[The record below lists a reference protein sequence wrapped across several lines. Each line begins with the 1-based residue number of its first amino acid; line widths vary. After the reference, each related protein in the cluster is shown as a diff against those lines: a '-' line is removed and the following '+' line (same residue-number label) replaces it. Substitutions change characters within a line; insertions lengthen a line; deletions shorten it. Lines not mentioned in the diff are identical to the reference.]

1 MLKSLAFIAI
11 ASYAGIAILLWL
23 LQEKLLFHPSP
34 VMAPARAPAGWSVE
48 EVEVPVKDGTKLAGA
63 LVKPPGPPAPLVVY
77 FGGNAE
83 EVTGWAPG
91 AASYGPRALLLVNY
105 RGYGRSQGTPTEK
118 AIVADAVETFDWALR
133 RTDVDASRV
142 ALMGRSLGTGVAVQV
157 ASQRAVRAM
166 VLVSPYDSVA
176 EVAAAAYPWLPVRW
190 LVRHPF
196 DSMAHAASIEAPALI
211 VTGTADTLIR
221 PAHSR
226 RLAQRWGG
234 PVATLELEG
243 QGHNDIGGERY
254 EAAIRGFLDSRL

>member
-1 MLKSLAFIAI
+1 VLKSLAFIAI
-11 ASYAGIAILLWL
+11 ASYAGIAALLWL

-34 VMAPARAPAGWSVE
+34 VMAPARAPAGWSVDA
-48 EVEVPVKDGTKLAGA
+48 VEIATQDGTKLAGV
-63 LVKPPGPPAPLVVY
+63 LVKPPGPPAPLIVY

-91 AASYGPRALLLVNY
+91 AASYGTRALLLVNY
-105 RGYGRSQGTPTEK
+105 RGYGRSQGTPSEK
-118 AIVADAVETFDWALR
+118 AIISDALETFDWALR
-133 RTDVDASRV
+133 RPDVDASRV

-157 ASQRAVRAM
+157 ASKRPVRAA

-176 EVAAAAYPWLPVRW
+176 EVAAATYPWLPVRW

-196 DSMAHAASIEAPALI
+196 DSMAHAASIKVAALI

-221 PAHSR
+221 PAHSK
-226 RLAQRWGG
+226 RLAQFWGG
-234 PVATLELEG
+234 PVEALDLEG

-254 EAAIRGFLDSRL
+254 EAAIRGFLDRHL